1 MSDITIVQKLLK
13 RLGEHITYL
22 NHDPLAWSDVYQLLF
37 HRENKKHMPQN
48 RPFERNNKK
57 NT

>member
-13 RLGEHITYL
+13 RLGEHIPYL
-22 NHDPLAWSDVYQLLF
+22 NHDPRAWSDVYQLLF
-37 HRENKKHMPQN
+37 QWENKKHMPQN